1 MLRSIAA
8 LAGAS
13 AVAAHGG
20 MTTPLPRN
28 SFNQPLDP
36 SQPAVFG
43 DMTNYY
49 DVSVALPGPRGH
61 VLPPFAQMYVGLRA
75 TSLNAVRAQDGCMP
89 GCDECQHHGVM
100 DGTDVGPYGKETHTT
115 NIWAAP
121 SNVQCKVNGK
131 LVGPGVYNITLPGAD
146 TLPNYAR
153 TWNRDGDKVN
163 ANPLIGDWGRFQPWR
178 APGAS
183 KILNPCGLL
192 CDHCHDSDDPSR
204 PTLTNGTDLPPLKS
218 PPTKWTAGGVAE
230 VGWGLAVN
238 HGASARPRAPTPTR
252 MSLIARAATRQ
263 AEATSTGCARRA
275 PR

>member
-1 MLRSIAA
+1 
-8 LAGAS
+8 
-13 AVAAHGG
+13 
-20 MTTPLPRN
+20 
-28 SFNQPLDP
+28 
-36 SQPAVFG
+36 
-43 DMTNYY
+43 
-49 DVSVALPGPRGH
+49 
-61 VLPPFAQMYVGLRA
+61 
-75 TSLNAVRAQDGCMP
+75 MP

-153 TWNRDGDKVN
+153 TWNRDGDKIN

-238 HGASARPRAPTPTR
+238 HGASALPHAPTPTR